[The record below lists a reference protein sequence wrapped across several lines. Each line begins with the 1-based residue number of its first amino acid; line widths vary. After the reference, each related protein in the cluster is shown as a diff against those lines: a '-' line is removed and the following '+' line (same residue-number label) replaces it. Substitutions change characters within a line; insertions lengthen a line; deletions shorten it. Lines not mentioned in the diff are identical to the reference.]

1 MMSSSELTTSNDD
14 TNNINHSIDP
24 LQIEEARRYQEIA
37 ERAERKAAE
46 RAATVEPSTFA
57 SSNNS
62 NTTTKFLSK
71 QEREKLALERLESK
85 RQEVMTKNLQAEKD
99 HNRFVSGLALEEKK
113 KNEKIRAEMDLR
125 ERELRKAEE
134 NKESVEIDHE
144 IKSIREHYLGQGEK
158 KKKVNKPSDKFAR
171 IFQFDW
177 KDEDD
182 TARNDQNPL
191 YNNRVKINTLFGRG
205 YLAGIERQQQ
215 RKDSNFLVA
224 LSEKRMSE
232 IKETDTGSAGRVET
246 MERSQARFLASEALK
261 RKFDEDVGSSSDKKD
276 NLHWSE
282 KQLHQMSERD
292 WRIFREDFDIRVQ
305 GARDCLPLRNWEEAR
320 LPSQL
325 LKAVRDANYEKP
337 SPIQRQAI
345 PVGMLKRDL
354 IGLAE
359 TGSGKT
365 AAFLIPLLA
374 YLLAAPLEHIERV
387 AGQGPL
393 ALIMAPTRELAQQI
407 EEECIKLAKY
417 TSFITANVVGGQS
430 IEDQGFKLRKG
441 VHIVIGTPGRLCDCL
456 QNNYLVLNQCNY
468 VVMDEADRMVD
479 MGFEEQVLEVLDG
492 MGSILKSENE
502 DVAETQL
509 STQSIRITSMFSATM
524 SSEIERLAKT
534 YLRHP
539 VIVKIGD
546 EETGK
551 NKRIEQRVMFLSE
564 GQKKNKLIE
573 ELNKLGNQEKV
584 SKYHNCLFEFTTLI
598 VKYFCRPLCLSIS
611 KSKVTSWDAFWMVL
625 VLNRVTYYIK

>member
-1 MMSSSELTTSNDD
+1 MSSFPSLSSSSSESED
-14 TNNINHSIDP
+14 INHPTDP
-24 LQIEEARRYQEIA
+24 LQIEEARRLQEIA

-46 RAATVEPSTFA
+46 RLKAEVETTTTLPL
-57 SSNNS
+57 SSS
-62 NTTTKFLSK
+62 STTKFLSK
-71 QEREKLALERLESK
+71 QEREKLALERLELK
-85 RQEVMTKNLQAEKD
+85 RKEAIAKSSQAETAHD
-99 HNRFVSGLALEEKK
+99 RFVSGLAIEEKK
-113 KNEKIRAEMDLR
+113 RNERIQAEKDKR
-125 ERELRKAEE
+125 EREQRKLEE
-134 NKESVEIDHE
+134 NKETVEIDHE
-144 IKSIREHYLGQGEK
+144 IKSIREHYLGQTEK
-158 KKKVNKPSDKFAR
+158 TKKVVTKPSEKFSK
-171 IFQFDW
+171 IFQFEW

-182 TARNDQNPL
+182 TTRNDQNPL

-205 YLAGIERQQQ
+205 YLAGIDQREQ
-215 RKDSNFLVA
+215 RKDSNFLAA

-232 IKETDTGSAGRVET
+232 IKKSEESDTTGSGIGRIEM
-246 MERSQARFLASEALK
+246 MERNQARLLATEALK
-261 RKFDEDVGSSSDKKD
+261 RKFNEDGDNKNRSDNKKVD
-276 NLHWSE
+276 LHWSE
-282 KQLHQMSERD
+282 KELHQMSDRD

-320 LPSQL
+320 LPSQVM
-325 LKAVRDANYEKP
+325 KAVQDANYEKP

-345 PVGMLKRDL
+345 PVGLLKRDL

-374 YLLAAPLEHIERV
+374 YLLAAPPEHIQRI

-417 TSFITANVVGGQS
+417 TNFITANVVGGQS
-430 IEDQGFKLRKG
+430 IEDQGFRLRKG

-509 STQSIRITSMFSATM
+509 NSQQSVRITAMFSATM
-524 SSEIERLAKT
+524 SSEVERLAKT

-584 SKYHNCLFEFTTLI
+584 SSCFFVFIIMLFNMYL
-598 VKYFCRPLCLSIS
+598 YLC
-611 KSKVTSWDAFWMVL
+611 
-625 VLNRVTYYIK
+625 